1 MAQRKERRI
10 PARTSAVVSQPIAS
24 ALGGPRRPRASAPRR
39 KSPQSFTRFVPIW
52 MKIAP
57 TRAAIAGARR
67 KRWSR
72 AASADP
78 TATGTKAAAR
88 VGMRTACSHA
98 CARFTEGFSVTASG
112 KAAEFGEIR
121 FPPLE
126 VCVPPLLRLLGHVV
140 EKRRVSGELLQPD
153 LAVAFGVERGLEA
166 PERERA
172 HGEYLA
178 APGDGLLL
186 ESLERDHLIHQPHLA
201 RLAGVVLPAEV
212 PDLARPFLPDDA
224 RKVRGPEPA
233 VEGADLRPGLAKDRV
248 IRRDRQVAHDVEHVS
263 AADRITRDHR
273 HNRFREGT
281 DLLLKVEHVQARHLI
296 VADVSSGTTHAL
308 IPPRAE
314 RFVSGAGQDCDAD
327 LRVLPHVLEGLN
339 HLADGERAE
348 RVPHVGAVDGDLGN
362 PFGLFV
368 KDIGERAGGF
378 PRDAYGLG
386 HDRRLLFVRT

>member
-10 PARTSAVVSQPIAS
+10 PTRTSAVVSQPIAS
-24 ALGGPRRPRASAPRR
+24 ALGGPRRPRVSAPRR

-57 TRAAIAGARR
+57 TRAAIAGAIR

-98 CARFTEGFSVTASG
+98 RARVTEGVAATASG
-112 KAAEFGEIR
+112 KAAGFGGIR
-121 FPPLE
+121 FPPLD
-126 VCVPPLLRLLGHVV
+126 VCGPPLLRLLGHVV
-140 EKRRVSGELLQPD
+140 EKRCVSGELLQPD
-153 LAVAFGVERGLEA
+153 LAVAFGVERRLEA

-172 HGEYLA
+172 HGEHLA

-248 IRRDRQVAHDVEHVS
+248 IRPDPPGAPAGGHGS
-263 AADRITRDHR
+263 PPARITRHHR
-273 HNRFREGT
+273 HNR
-281 DLLLKVEHVQARHLI
+281 V
-296 VADVSSGTTHAL
+296 
-308 IPPRAE
+308 
-314 RFVSGAGQDCDAD
+314 
-327 LRVLPHVLEGLN
+327 
-339 HLADGERAE
+339 
-348 RVPHVGAVDGDLGN
+348 
-362 PFGLFV
+362 
-368 KDIGERAGGF
+368 
-378 PRDAYGLG
+378 
-386 HDRRLLFVRT
+386 